1 VIASIDTEE
10 PDIIL
15 DKASRIARIRE
26 TINLDHLDKKDADQI
41 YAGKNIKNAFQK
53 GPLLG
58 QV

>member
-1 VIASIDTEE
+1 MFYYNNVEE
-10 PDIIL
+10 SNNNVEES
-15 DKASRIARIRE
+15 KF
-26 TINLDHLDKKDADQI
+26 